1 LGTLS
6 IHFTQSPNT
15 AISNKEDSMLK
26 LRTLQ
31 FGLMATTLVMIVN
44 LALSAVTFA
53 HDKRWRG
60 RGNDKKAGKFIN
72 GHDAR
77 DGRWDGRGPRF
88 RFRGKRVR
96 DGRFRFRDREDRDE
110 DEWFRFRDR
119 EDRDEDEWFRFRD
132 REDRDEW
139 RDRWRDAGWHR
150 RGIPRRR
157 RF

>member
-1 LGTLS
+1 
-6 IHFTQSPNT
+6 
-15 AISNKEDSMLK
+15 MLK
-26 LRTLQ
+26 LRTLR
-31 FGLMATTLVMIVN
+31 FALLATTLAMVVN

-88 RFRGKRVR
+88 RFRDRR
-96 DGRFRFRDREDRDE
+96 DRDERFRFRDR
-110 DEWFRFRDR
+110 RDR
-119 EDRDEDEWFRFRD
+119 G
-132 REDRDEW
+132 EW
-139 RDRWRDAGWHR
+139 RDRWREGDWHR
-150 RGIPRRR
+150 RDNLRRR